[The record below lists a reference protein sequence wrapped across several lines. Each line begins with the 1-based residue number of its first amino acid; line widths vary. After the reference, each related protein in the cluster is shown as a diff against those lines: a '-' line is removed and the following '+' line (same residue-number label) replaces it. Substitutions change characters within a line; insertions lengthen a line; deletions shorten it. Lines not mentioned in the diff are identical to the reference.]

1 MPENVEANGMSQNT
15 KNFGLLFLLGAL
27 VSLILLATSLSNL
40 QLQPGTPFPGGGNSN
55 NGIQSGTAL
64 SPVQTY
70 SLPIQRG
77 IITLIFLIL
86 MIYVPARLITLV
98 NIKIILRLV
107 LATVILIILAY
118 MLPRISPGQ
127 PAYFPNE
134 PSEITTQPSFNYP
147 VTPLGGPPQVLIWLV
162 IIGIVVGMGWFAI
175 KIFKRWTYPAKIED
189 QLLLEAEDAVN
200 ALEAGVDLRNV
211 IVRCYL
217 QMSRLLQEE
226 QGIERSDNMTAR
238 EFEDWLE
245 YKGFPTTPV
254 HQLTCLFE
262 KVRYGKG
269 QMSNN
274 DERIAIESLNEIIQF
289 CRSERG

>member
-1 MPENVEANGMSQNT
+1 
-15 KNFGLLFLLGAL
+15 
-27 VSLILLATSLSNL
+27 
-40 QLQPGTPFPGGGNSN
+40 
-55 NGIQSGTAL
+55 
-64 SPVQTY
+64 
-70 SLPIQRG
+70 
-77 IITLIFLIL
+77 
-86 MIYVPARLITLV
+86 
-98 NIKIILRLV
+98 
-107 LATVILIILAY
+107 
-118 MLPRISPGQ
+118 
-127 PAYFPNE
+127 
-134 PSEITTQPSFNYP
+134 
-147 VTPLGGPPQVLIWLV
+147 
-162 IIGIVVGMGWFAI
+162 MGWLAI
-175 KIFKRWTYPAKIED
+175 KVFKRWIFPAKIED

-226 QGIERSDNMTAR
+226 QGIERSYDMTAR

-269 QMSNN
+269 QMSDNN
-274 DERIAIESLNEIIQF
+274 ENKAIESLNEIIQF